1 MSRIEKRKANRRGA
15 LKYPFRLKV
24 RKDSL
29 KLQNGSV
36 LSNMILLSIGSVA
49 Q

>member
-15 LKYPFRLKV
+15 LKYPFRSKV

-29 KLQNGSV
+29 KLQNGSA
-36 LSNMILLSIGSVA
+36 LSNMILLSKGSVA